1 MKKTP
6 LQPGVYDDLSFREYQ
21 QIDAIGKSDLLAW
34 AAGNLGT
41 GDTVEGDAPARI
53 NPDIANEGTA
63 FHTAMLEP
71 HLFKQHTAVA
81 PDTID
86 RRTKDGKEQWAAFCE
101 QAREDGKTPITA
113 RQKAMIAEMSRCVV
127 EHPKLNKL
135 RKMDS
140 RREVVVVWECQGV
153 MLKARIDQVTDKA
166 IWDWKS
172 TSQVEEAAFAESCLR
187 YAYHVQHAMYQ
198 DGWHAVAGQ
207 MLPFVFVPVTKR
219 PPWLCWTHQIQ
230 QVHIDHARTLYQT
243 LVGLYA
249 RKELNL

>member
-1 MKKTP
+1 MKIE
-6 LQPGVYDDLSFREYQ
+6 PGIYDDLSFGEYRR
-21 QIDAIGKSDLLAW
+21 IDAIGKSDLMAW
-34 AAGNLGT
+34 ASGHASDLNA
-41 GDTVEGDAPARI
+41 DT
-53 NPDIANEGTA
+53 ANEGTA
-63 FHTAMLEP
+63 FHTVMLEP
-71 HLFKQHTAVA
+71 HLFKEHIAVA

-86 RRTKDGKEQWAAFCE
+86 RRTAKGKKEWSAFCE
-101 QAREDGKTPITA
+101 GAKIGGRTPLMA

-127 EHPKLNKL
+127 KHPKLNKL

-140 RREVVVVWECQGV
+140 RREVTIVWECQGV
-153 MLKARIDQVTDKA
+153 RLKARIDQVTDKA

-172 TSQVEEAAFAESCLR
+172 TSQTEPEAFAESCLR

-198 DGWHAVAGQ
+198 DGWYACTEQ
-207 MLPFVFVPVTKR
+207 MLPFVFVPVSKR
-219 PPWLCWTHQIQ
+219 PPFTCWMHRIE